1 MDNQYFRQCFSEMSH
16 LQCFGNPNMLH
27 LPKFTAVGMLGFVSR
42 VKRQGT
48 DAQHAIIGREV
59 ILPRLGCMT

>member
-1 MDNQYFRQCFSEMSH
+1 MDVLLDGKS
-16 LQCFGNPNMLH
+16 MLH